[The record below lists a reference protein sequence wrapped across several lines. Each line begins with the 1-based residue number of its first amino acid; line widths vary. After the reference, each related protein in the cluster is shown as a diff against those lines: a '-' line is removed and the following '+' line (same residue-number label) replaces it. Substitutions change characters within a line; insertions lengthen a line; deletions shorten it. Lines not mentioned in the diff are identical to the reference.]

1 MELGSISTWE
11 QWSMWN
17 RFKTFSFHELIFREK
32 SETKIQHGHT
42 LKKKHGHTPNF
53 FRV

>member
-17 RFKTFSFHELIFREK
+17 RFRAVSFHELIFREK
-32 SETKIQHGHT
+32 SETKNIT
-42 LKKKHGHTPNF
+42 WSYSKLF
-53 FRV
+53 IRV